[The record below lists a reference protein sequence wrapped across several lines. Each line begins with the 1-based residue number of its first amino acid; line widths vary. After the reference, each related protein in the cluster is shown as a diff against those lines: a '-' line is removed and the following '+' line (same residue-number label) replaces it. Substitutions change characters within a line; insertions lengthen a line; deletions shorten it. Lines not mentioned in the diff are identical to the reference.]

1 MRERSK
7 DLRVRR
13 TINSIRRAFFE
24 LVLEKNY
31 NEISITELTE
41 RAGINR
47 KTFYLHFSS
56 LDDFVAEIEEEI
68 VADILNHIGKSAEEF
83 DLAGCITN
91 FYLYL
96 ESCNEVQQKLLCDD
110 HYSFFYE
117 SVTEGVLRS
126 APFTRF
132 FEFTDYPSIVRSYTI
147 SITFIYRDW
156 LKGGK
161 QIPFDVLT
169 AQTSKIIEKGYAGI
183 INKEDLIRG

>member
-56 LDDFVAEIEEEI
+56 LDDFVSEIEEEI
-68 VADILNHIGKSAEEF
+68 VTDILDHIGKSAEEQ

-96 ESCNEVQQKLLCDD
+96 ESCNEVQQKLLCDE

-126 APFTRF
+126 VPFVKF
-132 FEFTDYPSIVRSYTI
+132 FERTEYPSIVRSYTI

-156 LKGGK
+156 LKNGK
-161 QIPFDVLT
+161 QIPFDILT
-169 AQTSKIIEKGYAGI
+169 NQASRIVENGYAGI
-183 INKEDLIRG
+183 IKKKL

>member
-1 MRERSK
+1 MKERSK

-13 TINSIRRAFFE
+13 TITSIRKAFFE

-56 LDDFVAEIEEEI
+56 LDDFVSEIEEEI
-68 VADILNHIGKSAEEF
+68 VLDILEHIGKNAEEF

-91 FYLYL
+91 FYMYL
-96 ESCNEVQQKLLCDD
+96 ESCNEVQQKLLCDE

-126 APFTRF
+126 APFTKF
-132 FEFTDYPSIVRSYTI
+132 FEQTDYPSIVRSYTI

-156 LKGGK
+156 LKSGK
-161 QIPFDVLT
+161 ALPFDVLT
-169 AQTSKIIEKGYAGI
+169 REASRIIENGYAGI
-183 INKEDLIRG
+183 IKK

>member
-13 TINSIRRAFFE
+13 TINSIRKAFFE

-56 LDDFVAEIEEEI
+56 LDDFVSEIEEEI
-68 VADILNHIGKSAEEF
+68 VADILEHIGKNAEEF
-83 DLAGCITN
+83 DLSGCIKN

-126 APFTRF
+126 ASFAKF
-132 FEFTDYPSIVRSYTI
+132 FQRTAYPSIVRSYTI

-156 LKGGK
+156 LKSGRE
-161 QIPFDVLT
+161 IPFEILT
-169 AQTSKIIEKGYAGI
+169 EQASKIIESGYSGI
-183 INKEDLIRG
+183 ITK

>member
-68 VADILNHIGKSAEEF
+68 VSDILDHIGKNAEEF
-83 DLAGCITN
+83 DLPGCITN

-117 SVTEGVLRS
+117 SVTDSVLRS
-126 APFTRF
+126 APFSKF
-132 FEFTDYPSIVRSYTI
+132 FERTDYPSIVRSYTI

-156 LKGGK
+156 LKGGRK
-161 QIPFDVLT
+161 LDFDTLT
-169 AQTSKIIEKGYAGI
+169 TQAAKIVENGYAGVL
-183 INKEDLIRG
+183 KK

>member
-13 TINSIRRAFFE
+13 TINSIRKAFFE

-56 LDDFVAEIEEEI
+56 LDDFVTEIEEEI
-68 VADILNHIGKSAEEF
+68 INDILEHIGKNAEEF
-83 DLAGCITN
+83 DLSGCIKN

-126 APFTRF
+126 ASFTKF
-132 FEFTDYPSIVRSYTI
+132 FQRTDYPSIVRSYTI

-156 LKGGK
+156 LKSGREL
-161 QIPFDVLT
+161 PFEVLT
-169 AQTSKIIEKGYAGI
+169 EQASKIIEHGYSGI
-183 INKEDLIRG
+183 INR

>member
-68 VADILNHIGKSAEEF
+68 VSDILDHIGKNAEDF

-117 SVTEGVLRS
+117 SVTEGVLCS
-126 APFTRF
+126 APFVRF
-132 FEFTDYPSIVRSYTI
+132 FEMTDYPSIVRSYTI

-161 QIPFDVLT
+161 KIPFEVLT

-183 INKEDLIRG
+183 VNKQDLIRG